1 MHLCRHASIQTYTH
15 TSNPNKKCQL
25 CTAWCGIL
33 VEHHFLHTHTHKI
46 SSFTSSTED
55 HKHVEEQAAKL
66 SLFTSVKKICNSK
79 WRLMAKELEH
89 HLSNYANKIPRQNYL
104 GSAHGSSQRRVLK
117 SLATSD
123 SDPALTWQSFITH
136 MTAEYSQPSPSP
148 LCSLSQR

>member
-1 MHLCRHASIQTYTH
+1 MQAYKHTH
-15 TSNPNKKCQL
+15 IHQIPTRNANSAQH
-25 CTAWCGIL
+25 G
-33 VEHHFLHTHTHKI
+33 VEYSLNTIFSTHTHTQKI
-46 SSFTSSTED
+46 SSFTPSTED

-104 GSAHGSSQRRVLK
+104 GSAHGISQRRVLK

-136 MTAEYSQPSPSP
+136 MTAEYSQPSPLTSM
-148 LCSLSQR
+148 

>member
-1 MHLCRHASIQTYTH
+1 MHAPVPTCKHTNIHTYIKSQQEMPTLH
-15 TSNPNKKCQL
+15 SMVWNTRWTPFSP
-25 CTAWCGIL
+25 
-33 VEHHFLHTHTHKI
+33 HTHTHKI
-46 SSFTSSTED
+46 SSFTSSTDD

-104 GSAHGSSQRRVLK
+104 GSAHGISQRRVLK

-136 MTAEYSQPSPSP
+136 MTAEYSQPSPLTSM
-148 LCSLSQR
+148 